1 MHKIVLLSF
10 HDTRTAAASIGREHQ
25 KIKQLLLAATVVSIM
40 KSNHLFFVFSCSYS
54 TLLPG
59 AERPDTLY
67 GQQAQTG
74 LWLTPLKVWRR
85 PSWDSHPSGDLPE
98 PPSLRVPA
106 SAGL

>member
-1 MHKIVLLSF
+1 M
-10 HDTRTAAASIGREHQ
+10 
-25 KIKQLLLAATVVSIM
+25 AATVVSIM

-59 AERPDTLY
+59 AERPNALY